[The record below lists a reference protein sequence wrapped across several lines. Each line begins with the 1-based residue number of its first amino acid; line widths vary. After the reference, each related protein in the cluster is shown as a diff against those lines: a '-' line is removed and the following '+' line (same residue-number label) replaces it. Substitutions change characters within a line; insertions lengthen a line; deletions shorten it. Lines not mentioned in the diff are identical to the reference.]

1 MTQKK
6 LYTAPKAAV
15 FNLYAEQSMLL
26 SASKSV
32 TIGDDEDETT
42 TAPMTNKKGFYDDNI
57 WSNMRDGS
65 EYDMQ

>member
-6 LYTAPKAAV
+6 LYTAPKVAV

-32 TIGDDEDETT
+32 TISDEDTETT
-42 TAPMTNKKGFYDDNI
+42 PMTNKKGFYEDVFWSDIRDN
-57 WSNMRDGS
+57 S
-65 EYDMQ
+65 EYDM

>member
-26 SASKSV
+26 SASGGV
-32 TIGDDEDETT
+32 QIGGDDEVTE
-42 TAPMTNKKGFYDDNI
+42 TAPMTNKKGFYEDDF
-57 WSNMRDGS
+57 WWNMGDGH
-65 EYDMQ
+65 EYNMQ

>member
-26 SASKSV
+26 PASKSV
-32 TIGDDEDETT
+32 TISEEDTETT
-42 TAPMTNKKGFYDDNI
+42 PMTNKKGFYEDDI

-65 EYDMQ
+65 EYDM

>member
-6 LYTAPKAAV
+6 LYTAPTAAV

-26 SASKSV
+26 STSGGV
-32 TIGDDEDETT
+32 LIGDDETT
-42 TAPMTNKKGFYDDNI
+42 TGPMTNKKGFYDDNI

>member
-26 SASKSV
+26 SASGGV
-32 TIGDDEDETT
+32 YIGGDDDESEDT
-42 TAPMTNKKGFYDDNI
+42 PMTNKISYSDHI
-57 WSNMRDGS
+57 WSNMRQDS
-65 EYDMQ
+65 EYNL

>member
-26 SASKSV
+26 SASGGV
-32 TIGDDEDETT
+32 YIGGDDDESEDT
-42 TAPMTNKKGFYDDNI
+42 PMTNKKSYSDGI
-57 WSNMRDGS
+57 WSNMRQDS
-65 EYDMQ
+65 EYNL

>member
-15 FNLYAEQSMLL
+15 FNLYAEQSLL

-42 TAPMTNKKGFYDDNI
+42 SAPMTNKKGFYDDNI

>member
-15 FNLYAEQSMLL
+15 FNLYTEQSMLL
-26 SASKSV
+26 SASGGV
-32 TIGDDEDETT
+32 QIGGDDEVTE

>member
-6 LYTAPKAAV
+6 LYTAPKAVV
-15 FNLYAEQSMLL
+15 FNLYAEQSLL

-42 TAPMTNKKGFYDDNI
+42 SAPMTNKKGFYDDNI

>member
-26 SASKSV
+26 AASKSV
-32 TIGDDEDETT
+32 TIGDDSEDTETT
-42 TAPMTNKKGFYDDNI
+42 PMTNKKGFYENDI

>member
-15 FNLYAEQSMLL
+15 FNLYAEQSLL
-26 SASKSV
+26 SGSVNV
-32 TIGDDEDETT
+32 TIGDDDTETNT
-42 TAPMTNKKGFYDDNI
+42 TPMTNKKGFYEDNI

-65 EYDMQ
+65 EYDM

>member
-6 LYTAPKAAV
+6 LYTTPKAAV

-26 SASKSV
+26 SASGGV

>member
-32 TIGDDEDETT
+32 TIGDDDTETT
-42 TAPMTNKKGFYDDNI
+42 PMTNRKGFYEDVFWSDIRDN
-57 WSNMRDGS
+57 S
-65 EYDMQ
+65 EYDM

>member
-26 SASKSV
+26 SASKSL
-32 TIGDDEDETT
+32 TIGEEDTETK
-42 TAPMTNKKGFYDDNI
+42 PMTNKKGFNEDDI